1 MEVTRSLTIV
11 GPSKLKPGSC
21 VRLVPPPQQDMN
33 IPVPRSYWP
42 GWSSTQY
49 RTRWWSH
56 WGRSL
61 TGAWIWWVPDGGGGG
76 RDPPAALAD
85 ADLSSGS
92 ASHPEADHTTDSFSP
107 AKKGAKADMAGE
119 TTSYYRTI

>member
-11 GPSKLKPGSC
+11 GPSKLKFGSC
-21 VRLVPPPQQDMN
+21 GRW
-33 IPVPRSYWP
+33 VPRSQWP
-42 GWSSTQY
+42 GWPSTQY

-107 AKKGAKADMAGE
+107 AKKGAKADIAGE
-119 TTSYYRTI
+119 M